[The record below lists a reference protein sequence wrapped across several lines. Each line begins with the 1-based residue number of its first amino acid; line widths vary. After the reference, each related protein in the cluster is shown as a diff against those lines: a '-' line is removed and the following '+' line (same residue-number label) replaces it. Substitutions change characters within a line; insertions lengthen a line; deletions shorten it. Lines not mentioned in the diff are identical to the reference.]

1 MARVTIE
8 DCLEEV
14 DNRFNLVMLAT
25 KRARHLANGADSEL
39 ASEGDKVT
47 VWALREIANGKV
59 KMDYLDKDVE
69 EEDDHHHHYTKTH
82 GAIFTPNND

>member
-8 DCLEEV
+8 DCLGEV

-47 VWALREIANGKV
+47 VWALREIASGKV
-59 KMDYLDKDVE
+59 NMDYLDKNVE
-69 EEDDHHHHYTKTH
+69 EEDEYRHHYTKTQ
-82 GAIFTPNND
+82 GPTFIPNND